1 MNKKEK
7 TVLQNAGSEV
17 RMDLSEYIGR
27 YNVRKSLRFGLI
39 PVAGTENFVYD
50 AVYASEELAECL
62 NPVKDVILAKH
73 IAMVR
78 RVFAQISDPLPG
90 DPKAI
95 VKAFRSDPEFS
106 ALDNPNAF
114 TVLKSLVDSCRYN
127 RWPVS
132 PAVKNLLGWS
142 ALYMKWHWHCIA
154 KRKVS
159 ATEGI
164 PVEWA
169 GKSKEEVLASFKWLR
184 NQKPRKQ
191 SRNRWFDHA
200 PFRLMFDNHSTGKS
214 WLAGDFAD
222 SRNFLL
228 KAGNRILVGV
238 VPRDSKVDPF
248 SMPLPRPDEEE
259 CLLYVENPGE
269 TPTFRAIPR
278 TLVDAAANMG
288 TLYLFELSGRAIRG
302 SSNLNAKYLRTL
314 LTSENFA
321 RGVLHLEKS
330 CEFHFRKASIPNGKG
345 AEEHFRQRFMEDKFF
360 ITLHI
365 TCNAHR
371 VGAPEH
377 VIPLRNAKKYMK
389 KNALERY
396 IQVSQTKD
404 GYSVAAIRAFA
415 ENAFSPVTVSHK
427 DAANGRL
434 ASELAK
440 LSVEHGAHI
449 ILDKSVPSKIVT
461 RVLRKFDYVVFKDRK
476 AHEDGGI
483 LRGYQIKDRVLSGEK
498 KSKVKVLSR
507 NTEPNSPETS
517 TSETQNS
524 KPETNSQLTAPNSQL
539 KTFTYIYMTPERV
552 RSRAE
557 IQAESKEDAYIQ
569 LRKKKIRPIRV
580 LAEGESEPPPK
591 DFMSKAAK
599 REAKPEPSVAD
610 RLRRLNALKDEGLIS
625 EAEYAEQ
632 RAKIISAL

>member
-1 MNKKEK
+1 
-7 TVLQNAGSEV
+7 
-17 RMDLSEYIGR
+17 MDLSECIGR
-27 YNVRKSLRFGLI
+27 YNVRKSLRFALI
-39 PVAGTENFVYD
+39 PVSGTENFVYD
-50 AVYASEELAECL
+50 AVYASEELAEFL

-78 RVFAQISDPLPG
+78 RVFAQLPDPLPD

-127 RWPVS
+127 RWPVP

-169 GKSKEEVLASFKWLR
+169 GKSKEDVLASFKWLR

-248 SMPLPRPDEEE
+248 TMPSPRPGEEE
-259 CLLYVENPGE
+259 YLLYVENPGE
-269 TPTFRAIPR
+269 SPAFRAIPR
-278 TLVDAAANMG
+278 ALADAAANMG

-302 SSNLNAKYLRTL
+302 SSNLNARYLRTL
-314 LTSENFA
+314 LSSENFA

-330 CEFHFRKASIPNGKG
+330 CEFHFRKASLPQGKG
-345 AEEHFRQRFMEDKFF
+345 AEEHFRQRFMRDGFF

-396 IQVSQTKD
+396 VQVSRTKD

-415 ENAFSPVTVSHK
+415 ENAFSPVTISHK
-427 DAANGRL
+427 EAANGRL

-440 LSVEHGAHI
+440 IAVKYGANV
-449 ILDKSVPSKIVT
+449 ILDKTIPQEIVT
-461 RVLRKFDYVVFKDRK
+461 LVLRKFDYVVFKDRK

-498 KSKVKVLSR
+498 EKKSRVGSCKLKVAGCDA
-507 NTEPNSPETS
+507 PEIG
-517 TSETQNS
+517 NP
-524 KPETNSQLTAPNSQL
+524 KPETGNQEPNSQL
-539 KTFTYIYMTPERV
+539 STFTYIYMTPERV
-552 RSRAE
+552 RSRGE
-557 IQAESKEDAYIQ
+557 IQAESKEDAYIR
-569 LRKKKIRPIRV
+569 LRKKRIRPIRV

>member
-1 MNKKEK
+1 
-7 TVLQNAGSEV
+7 
-17 RMDLSEYIGR
+17 MDLSECIGR
-27 YNVRKSLRFGLI
+27 YNVRKSLRFALL
-39 PVAGTENFVYD
+39 PVSGTENFVYD

-78 RVFAQISDPLPG
+78 RVFAQLPDPLPE
-90 DPKAI
+90 DPKVI
-95 VKAFRSDPEFS
+95 VRAFRSDPEFS

-127 RWPVS
+127 RWPVP

-169 GKSKEEVLASFKWLR
+169 GKSKEDVLASFKWLR

-248 SMPLPRPDEEE
+248 TMPSPRPGEEE
-259 CLLYVENPGE
+259 YLLYVENPGE
-269 TPTFRAIPR
+269 SPAFRAIPR
-278 TLVDAAANMG
+278 ALADAASNMG
-288 TLYLFELSGRAIRG
+288 TLYLFELSGRAIRS
-302 SSNLNAKYLRTL
+302 SSNLNARYLRTL
-314 LTSENFA
+314 LSSENFA

-330 CEFHFRKASIPNGKG
+330 CEFHFRKASVPQGKG
-345 AEEHFRQRFMEDKFF
+345 SEEHFRQRFMRDGFF

-371 VGAPEH
+371 VGAPER

-396 IQVSQTKD
+396 VHVSRTKD

-415 ENAFSPVTVSHK
+415 ENAFSPVTISHK
-427 DAANGRL
+427 EAANGRL

-440 LSVEHGAHI
+440 IAVEYGTNV
-449 ILDKSVPSKIVT
+449 ILDKTIPQEIVT
-461 RVLRKFDYVVFKDRK
+461 LVLRKFDYVVFKDRK

-498 KSKVKVLSR
+498 EKKSRVGSCKLKVAGCDA
-507 NTEPNSPETS
+507 PEIG
-517 TSETQNS
+517 NP
-524 KPETNSQLTAPNSQL
+524 KPETGNQEPNSQL
-539 KTFTYIYMTPERV
+539 SIFTYIYMTPERV
-552 RSRAE
+552 RSRGE
-557 IQAESKEDAYIQ
+557 IQAESKEDAYIR
-569 LRKKKIRPIRV
+569 LRKKRIRPIRV

>member
-1 MNKKEK
+1 MN
-7 TVLQNAGSEV
+7 
-17 RMDLSEYIGR
+17 LSECIGR
-27 YNVRKSLRFGLI
+27 YNVRKSLRFALI
-39 PVAGTENFVYD
+39 PVSGTENFVYD

-78 RVFAQISDPLPG
+78 RVFAQLPDPLPE

-127 RWPVS
+127 RWPVP

-169 GKSKEEVLASFKWLR
+169 GKSKEDVLASFKWLR

-248 SMPLPRPDEEE
+248 TMPSPRPGEEE
-259 CLLYVENPGE
+259 YLLYVENPGE
-269 TPTFRAIPR
+269 SPAFRAIPR
-278 TLVDAAANMG
+278 ALADAAANMG

-314 LTSENFA
+314 LSSENFA

-330 CEFHFRKASIPNGKG
+330 CEFHFRKASLPQGKG
-345 AEEHFRQRFMEDKFF
+345 AEEHFRQRFMRDGFF

-396 IQVSQTKD
+396 VQVSRTKD

-415 ENAFSPVTVSHK
+415 ENAFSPVTISHK
-427 DAANGRL
+427 EAANGRL

-440 LSVEHGAHI
+440 IAVEYGANV
-449 ILDKSVPSKIVT
+449 ILDKTIPQEIAT
-461 RVLRKFDYVVFKDRK
+461 LVLRKFDYVVFKDRK

-498 KSKVKVLSR
+498 EKKSRVGSCKLKVAGCDA
-507 NTEPNSPETS
+507 PEIG
-517 TSETQNS
+517 NP
-524 KPETNSQLTAPNSQL
+524 KPETGNQEPNSQL
-539 KTFTYIYMTPERV
+539 STFTYIYMTPERV
-552 RSRAE
+552 RSRGE
-557 IQAESKEDAYIQ
+557 IQAESKEDAYIR
-569 LRKKKIRPIRV
+569 LRKKRIRPIRV

>member
-1 MNKKEK
+1 
-7 TVLQNAGSEV
+7 
-17 RMDLSEYIGR
+17 MDLSECIGR
-27 YNVRKSLRFGLI
+27 YNVRKSLRFALI
-39 PVAGTENFVYD
+39 PVSGTENFVYD

-78 RVFAQISDPLPG
+78 RVFAQLPDPLPD

-127 RWPVS
+127 RWPVP

-169 GKSKEEVLASFKWLR
+169 GKSKEDVLASFKWLR

-248 SMPLPRPDEEE
+248 TMPSPRPGEEE
-259 CLLYVENPGE
+259 YLLYVENPGE
-269 TPTFRAIPR
+269 SPAFRAIPR
-278 TLVDAAANMG
+278 ALADAAANMG

-302 SSNLNAKYLRTL
+302 SSNLSARYLRTL
-314 LTSENFA
+314 LSSENFA

-330 CEFHFRKASIPNGKG
+330 CEFHFRKASLPQGKG
-345 AEEHFRQRFMEDKFF
+345 AEEHFRQRFMRDGFF

-396 IQVSQTKD
+396 VQVSRTKD

-415 ENAFSPVTVSHK
+415 ENAFSPVTISHK
-427 DAANGRL
+427 EAANGRL

-440 LSVEHGAHI
+440 IAVEYGANV
-449 ILDKSVPSKIVT
+449 ILDKTIPQEIVT
-461 RVLRKFDYVVFKDRK
+461 LVLRKFDYVVFKDRK

-498 KSKVKVLSR
+498 EKKSRVGSCKLKVAGCDA
-507 NTEPNSPETS
+507 PEIG
-517 TSETQNS
+517 NP
-524 KPETNSQLTAPNSQL
+524 KPETGNQEPNSQL
-539 KTFTYIYMTPERV
+539 SIFTYIYMTPERV
-552 RSRAE
+552 RSRGE
-557 IQAESKEDAYIQ
+557 IQAESKEDAYIR
-569 LRKKKIRPIRV
+569 LRKKRIRPIRV

-599 REAKPEPSVAD
+599 REAKPEPSVAE

>member
-1 MNKKEK
+1 
-7 TVLQNAGSEV
+7 
-17 RMDLSEYIGR
+17 MDLSECIGR
-27 YNVRKSLRFGLI
+27 YNVRKSLRFALI
-39 PVAGTENFVYD
+39 PVSGTENFVYD

-78 RVFAQISDPLPG
+78 RVFAQLPDPLPD

-127 RWPVS
+127 RWPVP

-169 GKSKEEVLASFKWLR
+169 GKGKEDVLASFKWLR

-248 SMPLPRPDEEE
+248 TMPSPRPGEEE
-259 CLLYVENPGE
+259 YLLYVENPGE
-269 TPTFRAIPR
+269 SPAFRAIPR
-278 TLVDAAANMG
+278 ALADAAANMG

-302 SSNLNAKYLRTL
+302 SSNLNARYLRTL
-314 LTSENFA
+314 LSSENFA

-330 CEFHFRKASIPNGKG
+330 CEFHFRKASLPQGKG
-345 AEEHFRQRFMEDKFF
+345 SEEHFRQRFMRDGFF

-396 IQVSQTKD
+396 VQVSRTKD

-415 ENAFSPVTVSHK
+415 ENAFSPVTISHK
-427 DAANGRL
+427 EAANGRL

-440 LSVEHGAHI
+440 IAVEYGANV
-449 ILDKSVPSKIVT
+449 ILDKTIPQEIVT
-461 RVLRKFDYVVFKDRK
+461 LVLRKFDYVVFKDRK

-498 KSKVKVLSR
+498 EKKSRVGSCKLKVAGCDA
-507 NTEPNSPETS
+507 PEIG
-517 TSETQNS
+517 NP
-524 KPETNSQLTAPNSQL
+524 KPETGNQEPNSQL
-539 KTFTYIYMTPERV
+539 STFTYIYMTPERV
-552 RSRAE
+552 RSRGE
-557 IQAESKEDAYIQ
+557 IQAESKEDAYIR
-569 LRKKKIRPIRV
+569 LRKKRIRPIRV

>member
-1 MNKKEK
+1 M
-7 TVLQNAGSEV
+7 
-17 RMDLSEYIGR
+17 
-27 YNVRKSLRFGLI
+27 
-39 PVAGTENFVYD
+39 
-50 AVYASEELAECL
+50 
-62 NPVKDVILAKH
+62 
-73 IAMVR
+73 
-78 RVFAQISDPLPG
+78 
-90 DPKAI
+90 
-95 VKAFRSDPEFS
+95 
-106 ALDNPNAF
+106 
-114 TVLKSLVDSCRYN
+114 DSCRYN
-127 RWPVS
+127 RWPVP

-169 GKSKEEVLASFKWLR
+169 GKSKEDVLASFKWLR

-248 SMPLPRPDEEE
+248 TMPSPRPGEEE
-259 CLLYVENPGE
+259 YLLYVENPGE
-269 TPTFRAIPR
+269 SPAFRAIPR
-278 TLVDAAANMG
+278 ALADAAANMG

-302 SSNLNAKYLRTL
+302 SSNLNARYLRTL
-314 LTSENFA
+314 LSSENFA

-330 CEFHFRKASIPNGKG
+330 CEFHFRKASLPQGKG
-345 AEEHFRQRFMEDKFF
+345 AEEHFRQRFMRDGFF

-396 IQVSQTKD
+396 VQVSRTKD

-415 ENAFSPVTVSHK
+415 DNAFSPVTISHK
-427 DAANGRL
+427 EAANGRL

-440 LSVEHGAHI
+440 IAVEYGANV
-449 ILDKSVPSKIVT
+449 ILDKTIPQEIVT
-461 RVLRKFDYVVFKDRK
+461 LVLRKFDYVVFKDRK

-498 KSKVKVLSR
+498 EKKSRVGSCKLKVAGCDA
-507 NTEPNSPETS
+507 PEIG
-517 TSETQNS
+517 NP
-524 KPETNSQLTAPNSQL
+524 KPETGNQEPNSQL
-539 KTFTYIYMTPERV
+539 STFTYIYMTPERV
-552 RSRAE
+552 RSRGE
-557 IQAESKEDAYIQ
+557 IQAESKEDAYIR
-569 LRKKKIRPIRV
+569 LRKKRIRPIRV

-610 RLRRLNALKDEGLIS
+610 RLRRLNALKDEGLIF